1 MRVGG
6 MWDVAAKHLKKMD
19 KLKTASEKLN
29 CIVDCSQMLI
39 KSFSLVGSK
48 EKPVTADDIYPIIV
62 NVVIKAAPR
71 RLVSNIKYILFYLAL
86 FRCLLIGID

>member
-1 MRVGG
+1 MRVDG

-19 KLKTASEKLN
+19 KMKTASEKLD
-29 CIVDCSQMLI
+29 CVVECSQVLI

-71 RLVSNIKYILFYLAL
+71 RLVSNIKYA
-86 FRCLLIGID
+86 CPN